1 MCGTGTIRIKEKQNL
16 WLVKPLICSFLLI
29 TCSNFS
35 ESKLIFIS
43 EGTFLIGGQTDT
55 LNKLVS
61 QQKQI
66 FENTSRSG
74 KISYLK
80 QLNIFMQ
87 KCFSKLILSHIKR
100 QENTFAVWFYLDLD
114 IFCEL
119 LIAPIIAALYH
130 LNQVP
135 VTPVQHCWNTAENEG
150 CRGEE
155 YQRN

>member
-1 MCGTGTIRIKEKQNL
+1 MCGTGTIRKKEKQNL

-35 ESKLIFIS
+35 ESQLIFIS
-43 EGTFLIGGQTDT
+43 EGTSQVVGQTDT
-55 LNKLVS
+55 LKKFVS

-66 FENTSRSG
+66 SENTPGSA

-100 QENTFAVWFYLDLD
+100 QENAFAVWFYLDLNL
-114 IFCEL
+114 FCEL
-119 LIAPIIAALYH
+119 LIAPIFAALFR

-135 VTPVQHCWNTAENEG
+135 VTPVQYWWNTADSEG